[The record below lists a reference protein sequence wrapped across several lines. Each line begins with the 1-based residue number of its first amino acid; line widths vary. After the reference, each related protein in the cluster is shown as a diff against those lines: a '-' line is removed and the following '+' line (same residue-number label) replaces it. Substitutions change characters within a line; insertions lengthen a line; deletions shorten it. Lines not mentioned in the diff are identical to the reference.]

1 MIEKLKQR
9 TIDELAKLPKE
20 IQEDINS
27 LDWSSLSETIGKKYL
42 PNEREIDELQA
53 EILLVLIGI
62 EKIDNLKTN
71 IEINVDLTPR
81 IASQIADE
89 LVEQIFNP
97 IANKI
102 EESIKNHLEYKNIS
116 WDQTVNFIV
125 SGGDYSV
132 FIKKIENKNVPK
144 PKVEYREAI

>member
-20 IQEDINS
+20 IGESINS
-27 LDWSSLSETIGKKYL
+27 LDWSNISETIGKKYL
-42 PNEREIDELQA
+42 PNEKEIDELQA

-71 IEINVDLTPR
+71 IEINVNLNHQ

-89 LVEQIFNP
+89 LIEKIFNP
-97 IANKI
+97 ISSKLN
-102 EESIKNHLEYKNIS
+102 EEVRHNLPFKKTTWKQNI
-116 WDQTVNFIV
+116 NFIV

-132 FIKKIENKNVPK
+132 FIN
-144 PKVEYREAI
+144 

>member
-20 IQEDINS
+20 MGDGINS
-27 LDWSSLSETIGKKYL
+27 LDWSNISETIGKKYL
-42 PNEREIDELQA
+42 PNEKEINMLQA

-71 IEINVDLTPR
+71 IEINVNVTSQ
-81 IASQIADE
+81 IASQITDE
-89 LVEQIFNP
+89 LIQQIFNP
-97 IANKI
+97 ISNKI
-102 EESIKNHLEYKNIS
+102 EKLIKSNLPFKKTTWKQNI
-116 WDQTVNFIV
+116 NFIV

-132 FIKKIENKNVPK
+132 FIN
-144 PKVEYREAI
+144 

>member
-20 IQEDINS
+20 IQESINS

-42 PNEREIDELQA
+42 PDEREIDELQA

-62 EKIDNLKTN
+62 EKLDDIKTN
-71 IEINVDLTPR
+71 IEININTTSMVAT
-81 IASQIADE
+81 QIGDE
-89 LVEQIFNP
+89 IIKQIFKP
-97 IANKI
+97 IANSM
-102 EESIKNHLEYKNIS
+102 ELSIKNKLKTHNPK

-125 SGGDYSV
+125 SGGDYSS
-132 FIKKIENKNVPK
+132 FI
-144 PKVEYREAI
+144 